1 MRPVRAFAALLMF
14 IVLLVPIGVVLAG
27 SPGCSMNSDGSIS
40 CTTGGGGNS
49 GGGGSGGNRGGKPKP
64 TPEPVVSCTPG
75 ATEKVLVY
83 TPVGTAGQCSV
94 SLRTIDS
101 CTGAVLSST
110 FGGSAFGGYGACPQ
124 AAEPSPP
131 KQPCTTLKVSAGAIN
146 CNANNG
152 WHIKA
157 TVRFPETFLDVRP
170 FPATLVRWPTAVR
183 NGGMPGSSG
192 SGSLGYYGS
201 GSMSSPNVGDWSN
214 IRLTLTLNP
223 VSPMFVTLPHIGK
236 LALPDKGASGTP
248 QIIQWE
254 VPSHPKASGGPTA
267 GTVSGMNELP
277 KDLPLFVGN
286 GRSAYRLYWNLSY
299 SQYEAKE
306 GCVSGPNGAGKYN
319 CGGGTGHKAVVGYE
333 WRRHSNGGEIPPSAV
348 ANMPASVGADLNG
361 DGMADAY
368 WDHNLTL
375 RRMDAANRVDNPTY
389 RHSWNWGGLIY
400 WGVREG
406 QGQIGWPGGQ

>member
-1 MRPVRAFAALLMF
+1 
-14 IVLLVPIGVVLAG
+14 
-27 SPGCSMNSDGSIS
+27 MNPDGSITCS
-40 CTTGGGGNS
+40 TGGGDDGSSDGNN
-49 GGGGSGGNRGGKPKP
+49 GHKPKA
-64 TPEPVVSCTPG
+64 TPEPVVACTPG
-75 ATEKVLVY
+75 KTIPQTAY
-83 TPVGTAGQCSV
+83 TPGAVGGRCTMWFRSV
-94 SLRTIDS
+94 DS
-101 CTGAVLSST
+101 CTGEIVFSD
-110 FGGSAFGGYGACPQ
+110 FGGIVVCPE
-124 AAEPSPP
+124 AAEPAPQ
-131 KQPCTTLKVSAGAIN
+131 QPCTTFKVSAGGITCDAD
-146 CNANNG
+146 NG

-192 SGSLGYYGS
+192 SGSQDYYGS
-201 GSMSSPNVGDWSN
+201 GSMSSPSVGDWSN
-214 IRLTLTLNP
+214 IRLTLSLNP
-223 VSPMFVTLPHIGK
+223 ASPMFVTLPHIGK

-254 VPSHPKASGGPTA
+254 VPSHPKAGGGPLA